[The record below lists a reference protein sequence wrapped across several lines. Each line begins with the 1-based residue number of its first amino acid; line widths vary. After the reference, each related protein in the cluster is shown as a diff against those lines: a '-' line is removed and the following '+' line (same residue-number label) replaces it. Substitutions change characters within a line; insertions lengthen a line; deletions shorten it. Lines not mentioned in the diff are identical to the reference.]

1 MGNNKA
7 WIGPNRVDL
16 TSDTIYTHPSE
27 IQCNASSEIESLKS
41 SVSSGKSLIAAAV
54 TGKGVSTAA
63 TATFQTMANNIKK
76 IDVITDGEKEIL
88 DNLVYTASVVK
99 SRYYMYAEVVSGSL
113 TGTASNGMSY
123 TPSLNTAY
131 ASTTWPIA
139 ILAPSSGSNIRYSL
153 EVTAIDALTVKASV
167 TPFSSTY
174 YTCPPA
180 TILSMDDTYVTFR
193 LYGASG
199 RAYVDSTGTTITWT
213 SDLVIKAKYGIADM
227 TIEYYNCPTSI
238 DSSLLTVTW

>member
-99 SRYYMYAEVVSGSL
+99 SRYYRYAEVVSGSL

-131 ASTTWPIA
+131 ASIIGPIA
-139 ILAPSSGSNIRYSL
+139 ILASSSGSSIRYSL

-167 TPFSSTY
+167 TPSSGTY

-213 SDLVIKAKYGIADM
+213 SDLVIKTKYKIAEM

-238 DSSLLTVTW
+238 DPSLLTVTW